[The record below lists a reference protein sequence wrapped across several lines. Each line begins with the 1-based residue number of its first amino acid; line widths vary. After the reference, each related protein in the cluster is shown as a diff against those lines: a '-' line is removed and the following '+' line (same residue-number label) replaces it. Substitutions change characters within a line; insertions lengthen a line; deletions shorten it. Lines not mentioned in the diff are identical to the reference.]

1 MLENQILLSVDKD
14 EDLGD
19 IGDKIMDKVLEGE
32 YGFEIFDSNGLKKL
46 DSEWVSRSMWKCL

>member
-1 MLENQILLSVDKD
+1 MSVDKD

>member
-1 MLENQILLSVDKD
+1 MLEKQILLSVDKD

-32 YGFEIFDSNGLKKL
+32 YSFEIFNSNGLKKV
-46 DSEWVSRSMWKCL
+46 DSEWVS